1 MRNETSRIDRQ
12 AWKFAD
18 RISMPHALGSLV
30 RLGLFIVGAG
40 FAGVVVL
47 VTLLHVAEV
56 IP

>member
-1 MRNETSRIDRQ
+1 MRNDASRIDRQ

-18 RISMPHALGSLV
+18 KISMPHALGSLV

-40 FAGVVVL
+40 VAGVVAL
-47 VTLLHVAEV
+47 VALLHVAEV

>member
-12 AWKFAD
+12 AWKF
-18 RISMPHALGSLV
+18 SMPHALGSLV

-40 FAGVVVL
+40 FAGVVAL